1 MNNSVDNSIKNPS
14 TGLTINSIGM
24 EFVLISAGEFY
35 MGSPTREKRRKLWEI
50 LRISGVKSTRLKMF
64 PGMRFRFFSVNS
76 MLLKM
81 PGKITR
87 FFASQQKPNG
97 NMQ

>member
-35 MGSPTREKRRKLWEI
+35 MGSPTREKRRKLWESPVHRVAI
-50 LRISGVKSTRLKMF
+50 KKPEQISGDAGAVA
-64 PGMRFRFFSVNS
+64 G
-76 MLLKM
+76 
-81 PGKITR
+81 G
-87 FFASQQKPNG
+87 NG
-97 NMQ
+97 RQSFVFQG